1 MHRPSKWT
9 NHKPLAVL
17 SLIFLSLLFVFIPF
31 ISNSSQTASASPFGT
46 LNFQARIQTNNSN
59 IVPDGNYTVTFR
71 LYNAQSGGTASWT
84 ETQSLSVKNGY
95 FSAYLGS
102 VTPFNTSIDWSA
114 SQWLTLAINTDSEMN
129 PRIKLTSVPY
139 AFRSDRANRADQLQ
153 VTQGSYTGT
162 LQFASLSANRT
173 VIIPDSDG
181 TVCLTSGNCSG
192 VGGVGDVLQGGN
204 EFGATMTLGT
214 KDAYALRFITGNT
227 EAMRILT
234 NGRVGL
240 GTATPGYAL
249 DVVTA
254 DVIAARF
261 SGRVIGQ
268 AALNNDEFVT
278 KGQLDGAVGGIG
290 GVSSIN
296 TLSGTLA
303 LQGTASAISVT
314 DNGTNT
320 ITVNVGPDV
329 TVQGNTFNGANQLVR
344 LNASA
349 QLPAL
354 DGSNLFNLNATNI
367 TDGTLADARL
377 STNVALLNRNNQ
389 TFTGTNIY
397 SAAGYALGLTGAPT
411 NSGTQSLLR
420 LGNAISG
427 GNTATNGGT
436 YIGLNAPTTGAG
448 SVADLLHLQQGGVT
462 RLRLTSAGALT
473 ISGALTASNFSGSS
487 SGTNTGDVTL
497 SGQNIVTLSGQAL
510 TVNAVNLATANVTGN
525 LPVTNLNGGSGANST
540 TFWRGDGTWATVP
553 NGSLANMSDT
563 SITSPTDAQILIYNG
578 TAWQNRSLSS
588 DVTISNTGVAT
599 IANNA
604 ITTVKVADGAITNAK
619 LANSAL
625 TVTAGN
631 GLTGGGSVALGSSTS
646 LSIGAGDGINV
657 TATGVEVNNTVVRT
671 TRSISTGTGLSGGGD
686 LSADRTIS
694 LNNTA
699 VTAGS
704 YGNGST
710 VATFTVDAQGR
721 LTAAANTSIAIAGS
735 QITSG
740 TINDSVLSTNVAL
753 LNRNNQTFTGNQQV
767 FRNATNSTNAFQ
779 IQNST
784 SGVLFS
790 ANTSLMRIGIGTGSP
805 DYALDVVTAD
815 PIAAR
820 FSGRV
825 IGADAININ
834 EFVTKGQLDE
844 AIFDAGADG
853 ANRTLSNLNATAI
866 NQNLV
871 ANTNNNLDLG
881 TSSLAWRTGYFGTS
895 IITPLIQGPSSL
907 TVGSASGALTMQ
919 GNASSQIVVSGGG
932 FSTTLSF
939 AGTPTGNVVYQFN
952 RAVSPG
958 SYEICTTVGNCAGS
972 GGGLVGSGAENR
984 IALFNS
990 SSSLSSSWLQQTGSN
1005 LVLDSGRNFIA
1016 NGNGTFTGTLTV
1028 GTTSSQGNVLLH
1040 NGNGSVTTLRA
1051 ASTAAAITFTL
1062 PNNTGASG
1070 QCVKTDGNGNL
1081 NFQNCNNGSAPGT
1094 GDFTLQ
1100 DVYNASGSPA
1110 SILLANAKDFL
1121 ITSPDTATD
1130 SSVVFNLQ
1138 CTNCSSN
1145 GGRFAVQNAGTDVFV
1160 VRPNSGGVDIATGNL
1175 LTGGT
1180 TRLSNAGVLQNVTN
1194 ANAGTFFTG
1203 GQLSV
1208 TRGGT
1213 GTGSFTQNGVIVGN
1227 NTGSLTSTAAGTTGQ
1242 CLLGVTGGVPVWGSC
1257 TSGGGIS
1264 GSGTTGALA
1273 KFTSSG
1279 TLGDSIM
1286 SESGTT
1292 ITVAGILSANSLQGS
1307 GANITNL
1314 NATNI
1319 TDGTLADARLSTNV
1333 ALLNRNNQTF
1343 TGTNIY
1349 SAAGYALGLTGAPTN
1364 SGTQS
1369 LLRLGNAI
1377 SGGNTATNGGT
1388 YIGLNAPTTGAGSV
1402 ADLLHLQQGGV
1413 TRLRLTSAGALT
1425 ISGALTAS
1433 NFSGSSSG
1441 TNTGDVTLSGQNI
1454 VTLSGQALTVNA
1466 VNLATANVTGNLPVT
1481 NLNGGSGAN
1490 STTFWR
1496 GDGTWATVP
1505 NGSLANMSDTSITS
1519 PTDAQ
1524 ILIYNGTAWQNRSL
1538 SSDVTISNTGV
1549 ATIANNAITTVKVAD
1564 GAITNAKLANSALTV
1579 TAGNGLTGGGSVALG
1594 SSTSLSIGAGDGI
1607 NVTATGVE
1615 VNNTV
1620 VRTTRSISTGTGLS
1634 GGGDLSA
1641 DRTISLNNTAVTAG
1655 SYGNGSTVATF
1666 TVDAQGRLTA
1676 AANTSIAIAGS
1687 QITSGT
1693 INDSVLS
1700 TNVALLNRNNQTFT
1714 GTNIYSA
1721 AGYALGL
1728 TGAPTNSGTQSL
1740 LRLGNAISGGNTATN
1755 GGTYIG
1761 LNAPTTGAGSVA
1773 DLLHLQQGGVTR
1785 LRLTSAGALT
1795 ISGALTA
1802 SNFSGSSSGTNTGDV
1817 TLSGQ
1822 NIVTLSGQALT
1833 VNAVN
1838 LATANVT
1845 GNLPVTNLNGGSG
1858 ANSTT
1863 FWRGDGTWATVPNG
1877 SLANM
1882 SDTSI
1887 TSPTDAQILIY
1898 NGTAWQNRSLSSD
1911 VTISNTGVA
1920 TIANN
1925 AITTVKVA
1933 DGAITNAK
1941 LANSALTVTAGNGLT
1956 GGGSVALGSS
1966 TSLSIGAGDGI
1977 NVTATGVE
1985 VNNTVVRTTR
1995 SISTGTGLSGGGDL
2009 SADRTIS
2016 LNNTAVTAGSYGNG
2030 STVATFTVDAQGR
2043 LTAAA
2048 NTSIAIAGSQITS
2061 GTINDSVLSTNVAL
2075 LNRNNQTFTGTNIY
2089 SAAGYALG
2097 LTGAPTNSGT
2107 QSLLRL
2113 GNAISGGNTATNG
2126 GTYIGL
2132 NAPTTGAGS
2141 VADLLHLQQGGV
2153 TRLRL
2158 TSAGALTISGALT
2171 ASNFSGSSSGTNTG
2185 DVTLSGQNIVTLSG
2199 QALTVNAVNLATANV
2214 TGNLPVT
2221 NLNGGS
2227 GANSTTFWR
2236 GDGTWA
2242 TVPNG
2247 SLANMSDTSITSPT
2261 DAQILIYNGTAWQNR
2276 SLSSDVTISNTG
2288 VATIANNA
2296 ITTVKVADGAITNAK
2311 LANSALT
2318 VTAGNG
2324 LTGGGSVAL
2333 GSSTTLNLEANQ
2345 IRRVATDTAAGVMA
2359 FNGNTALAGAFYG
2372 GTTNPTGTTRINY
2385 GGNFHAANLFGTL
2398 NVNQLS
2404 GTLTVAQGGTGAT
2417 SLTSNRLLLGNGT
2430 SAIQVLAAGTAGQ
2443 CLQSGG
2449 ANAPTWGSCG
2459 AAGTFVDL
2467 QSTTPGTAQTGNIN
2481 ISGAGVFGLWVSSS
2495 ARITAGSGETNG
2507 FRTGNTYLYETSP
2520 GGHSVLANMGGGN
2533 LVFQSNWFAF
2543 QDTTNWHTSFSM
2555 GVTGHAIFQ
2564 NYSNSTSSF
2573 QIQNST
2579 SGVVFNANT
2588 TDDRLEVTNV
2598 VVAANKSL
2606 RLTGGTTR
2614 PVSPEE
2620 GTLFFDTTTKQL
2632 LAFANGKWQADR
2644 TTATKI
2650 VAANNSTQAAK
2661 DSADFIATG
2670 TNDQTVINSAL
2681 AALPSGAGVVY
2692 LLAGTY
2698 SVTGNIPIPSGKTLT
2713 GSGTGTIIRAS
2724 DTIPITTLVSA
2735 NSGQTVTIS
2744 NLRLD
2749 GNRANQFTTIR
2760 GISTGGSAGYS
2771 VIDNVTVENF
2781 NNYGVDLNSPDTR
2794 ISNSVFKNNDRA
2806 IVATSGS
2813 TGSIISNN
2821 IITTDT
2827 ASPWGSI
2834 YLVSVAAVSV
2844 TDNTIR
2850 SNTAPGIRV
2859 DTSTRVNITGNI
2871 IDGNTGNGITGGIS
2885 QGVISG
2891 NVISNN
2897 TAHGISVTGSETT
2910 VSSNKIHNNGGT
2922 GGSHG
2927 IIVSGSRNTVSGND
2941 ITDTA
2946 GTGNAINI
2954 SSGTANLLSNNRY
2967 SGTGAS
2973 SIADSGTGTI
2983 YSGQIG
2989 NNGAIVNRQANLTE
3003 AFQIQNAAGI
3013 ALLSADTSLMRIG
3026 IGTAAPAYA
3035 LDVVTAD
3042 AIAARFSGR
3051 VIGVAAGA
3059 NNEFV
3064 TLGQANTNYQAA
3076 GSYVNL
3082 QSTTPGTAQTG
3093 HINISGTGRFG
3104 GDLQSS
3110 GRVTSAVGVDNGFR
3124 TGNSWLFED
3133 NTIGTTILANYLN
3146 NSSMLFQAGWFGFED
3161 TVNYHQSFAINSNGE
3176 ALFQNYSDTAN
3187 TFQIQNATGQ
3197 GVLTANTSSGSILLG
3212 QSNSLNGQL
3221 TFANSTNANT
3231 VSITS
3236 GVTST
3241 SYSLTL
3247 PAALGSSGQCLA
3259 DTTGTGVLGWVSCG
3273 GSSGISGSGTVDT
3286 FAMFS
3291 GANTISNSP
3300 ISVSGTLVSVNGSFR
3315 VSALTT
3321 SATSI
3326 CRSGVNNALATC
3338 SSNKELKQDIAD
3350 LNIGGLSTIRQ
3361 LQARQF
3367 SWKED
3372 GRADL
3377 GFIAEEVAA
3386 VNPVLA
3392 QYEADGRLSGVKYT
3406 QMTALLLQ
3414 GIQQI
3419 DGLVMNQGKTIDG
3432 LQSQLS
3438 TISSST
3444 NELQNT
3450 KTDKATTS
3458 ALTTRVSTAEATLGD
3473 IVVASSKYLQN
3484 GQSASFSGLNV
3495 SGETTLGRLKVVG
3508 DTTLQGSL
3516 QVSGV
3521 VSASRIVIDGNII
3534 VGGIIVTRGQ
3544 APEIELVENIGDEA
3558 EATVE
3563 GTNSAGTISFTAS
3576 GEGILP
3582 GELLDIIFSKE
3593 VKDGR
3598 IVLTAQNKEAAKLR
3612 VFVEKTDEGFKLVSL
3627 DKPDQDVEYKF
3638 DYIVISAVQLTNQN

>member
-1 MHRPSKWT
+1 MNTKHFINRWT

-84 ETQSLSVKNGY
+84 ETQSLQVKNGY

-162 LQFASLSANRT
+162 LQFDTLTANRN
-173 VIIPDSDG
+173 ILLPNASG
-181 TVCLTSGNCSG
+181 TVAL
-192 VGGVGDVLQGGN
+192 LQGDQT
-204 EFGATMTLGT
+204 FTGT
-214 KDAYALRFITGNT
+214 NIYSAA
-227 EAMRILT
+227 
-234 NGRVGL
+234 
-240 GTATPGYAL
+240 GYAL
-249 DVVTA
+249 GLTGAPTNSGTQSLLRLGNAISGGNTATNGGTYIGLNAPTTGAGSVADLLHLQQGGVTRLRLTSA
-254 DVIAARF
+254 GALTISGALTASNF
-261 SGRVIGQ
+261 SG
-268 AALNNDEFVT
+268 
-278 KGQLDGAVGGIG
+278 
-290 GVSSIN
+290 SSSGTN
-296 TLSGTLA
+296 TGDVTLSGQNIVTLSGQA
-303 LQGTASAISVT
+303 LTVNAVNLATANVTGNLPVTNLNGGSGANSTTFWRGDGTWATVPNGSLANMSDTSITSPTDAQILIYNGTAWQNRSLSS
-314 DNGTNT
+314 
-320 ITVNVGPDV
+320 DV
-329 TVQGNTFNGANQLVR
+329 TISNTGVATIANNAITTVKVADGAITNAKLANSALTVTAGNGLTGGGSVALGSSTSLSIGAGDGINVTATGVEVNNTVVRTTRSISTGTGLSGGGDLSADRTISLNNTAVTAGSYGNGSTVATFTVDAQGRLTAAANTSIAI
-344 LNASA
+344 A
-349 QLPAL
+349 
-354 DGSNLFNLNATNI
+354 GSQI
-367 TDGTLADARL
+367 TSGTVADARL
-377 STNVALLNRNNQ
+377 STNVALLDRNNQTFTGTNIYSAAGYALGLTGAPTNSGTQSLLRLGNAISGGNTATNGGTYIGLNAPTTGAGSVADLLHLQQGGVTRLRLTSAGALTISGALTASNFSGSSSGTNTGDVTLSGQNIVTLSGQALTVNAVNLATANVTGNLPVTNLNGGSGANSTTFWRGDGTWATVPNGSLANMSDTSITSPTDAQILIYNGTAWQNRSLSSDVTISNTGVATIANNAITTVKVADGAITNAKLANSALTVTAGNGLTGGGSVALGSSTSLSIGAGDGINVTATGVEVNNTVVRTTRSISTGTGLSGGGDLSADRTISLNNTTVTAGSYGNGSTVATFTVDAQGRLTAAANTSIAIAGSQITSGTVADARLSTNVALLDRNNQ

-740 TINDSVLSTNVAL
+740 TV
-753 LNRNNQTFTGNQQV
+753 
-767 FRNATNSTNAFQ
+767 
-779 IQNST
+779 
-784 SGVLFS
+784 
-790 ANTSLMRIGIGTGSP
+790 
-805 DYALDVVTAD
+805 
-815 PIAAR
+815 
-820 FSGRV
+820 
-825 IGADAININ
+825 
-834 EFVTKGQLDE
+834 
-844 AIFDAGADG
+844 
-853 ANRTLSNLNATAI
+853 
-866 NQNLV
+866 
-871 ANTNNNLDLG
+871 
-881 TSSLAWRTGYFGTS
+881 
-895 IITPLIQGPSSL
+895 
-907 TVGSASGALTMQ
+907 
-919 GNASSQIVVSGGG
+919 
-932 FSTTLSF
+932 
-939 AGTPTGNVVYQFN
+939 
-952 RAVSPG
+952 
-958 SYEICTTVGNCAGS
+958 
-972 GGGLVGSGAENR
+972 
-984 IALFNS
+984 
-990 SSSLSSSWLQQTGSN
+990 
-1005 LVLDSGRNFIA
+1005 
-1016 NGNGTFTGTLTV
+1016 
-1028 GTTSSQGNVLLH
+1028 
-1040 NGNGSVTTLRA
+1040 
-1051 ASTAAAITFTL
+1051 
-1062 PNNTGASG
+1062 
-1070 QCVKTDGNGNL
+1070 
-1081 NFQNCNNGSAPGT
+1081 
-1094 GDFTLQ
+1094 
-1100 DVYNASGSPA
+1100 
-1110 SILLANAKDFL
+1110 
-1121 ITSPDTATD
+1121 
-1130 SSVVFNLQ
+1130 
-1138 CTNCSSN
+1138 
-1145 GGRFAVQNAGTDVFV
+1145 
-1160 VRPNSGGVDIATGNL
+1160 
-1175 LTGGT
+1175 
-1180 TRLSNAGVLQNVTN
+1180 
-1194 ANAGTFFTG
+1194 
-1203 GQLSV
+1203 
-1208 TRGGT
+1208 
-1213 GTGSFTQNGVIVGN
+1213 
-1227 NTGSLTSTAAGTTGQ
+1227 
-1242 CLLGVTGGVPVWGSC
+1242 
-1257 TSGGGIS
+1257 
-1264 GSGTTGALA
+1264 
-1273 KFTSSG
+1273 
-1279 TLGDSIM
+1279 
-1286 SESGTT
+1286 
-1292 ITVAGILSANSLQGS
+1292 
-1307 GANITNL
+1307 
-1314 NATNI
+1314 
-1319 TDGTLADARLSTNV
+1319 ADARLSTNV
-1333 ALLNRNNQTF
+1333 ALLDRNNQTF

-1693 INDSVLS
+1693 VADARLS
-1700 TNVALLNRNNQTFT
+1700 TNVALL
-1714 GTNIYSA
+1714 
-1721 AGYALGL
+1721 
-1728 TGAPTNSGTQSL
+1728 
-1740 LRLGNAISGGNTATN
+1740 
-1755 GGTYIG
+1755 
-1761 LNAPTTGAGSVA
+1761 
-1773 DLLHLQQGGVTR
+1773 D
-1785 LRLTSAGALT
+1785 
-1795 ISGALTA
+1795 
-1802 SNFSGSSSGTNTGDV
+1802 
-1817 TLSGQ
+1817 
-1822 NIVTLSGQALT
+1822 
-1833 VNAVN
+1833 
-1838 LATANVT
+1838 
-1845 GNLPVTNLNGGSG
+1845 
-1858 ANSTT
+1858 
-1863 FWRGDGTWATVPNG
+1863 
-1877 SLANM
+1877 
-1882 SDTSI
+1882 
-1887 TSPTDAQILIY
+1887 
-1898 NGTAWQNRSLSSD
+1898 
-1911 VTISNTGVA
+1911 
-1920 TIANN
+1920 
-1925 AITTVKVA
+1925 
-1933 DGAITNAK
+1933 
-1941 LANSALTVTAGNGLT
+1941 
-1956 GGGSVALGSS
+1956 
-1966 TSLSIGAGDGI
+1966 
-1977 NVTATGVE
+1977 
-1985 VNNTVVRTTR
+1985 
-1995 SISTGTGLSGGGDL
+1995 
-2009 SADRTIS
+2009 
-2016 LNNTAVTAGSYGNG
+2016 
-2030 STVATFTVDAQGR
+2030 
-2043 LTAAA
+2043 
-2048 NTSIAIAGSQITS
+2048 
-2061 GTINDSVLSTNVAL
+2061 
-2075 LNRNNQTFTGTNIY
+2075 RNNQTFTGTNIY

-2481 ISGAGVFGLWVSSS
+2481 ISGA
-2495 ARITAGSGETNG
+2495 IIAGSFSGVGTNLTALNATNITDG
-2507 FRTGNTYLYETSP
+2507 TLSIDR
-2520 GGHSVLANMGGGN
+2520 LANASITN
-2533 LVFQSNWFAF
+2533 AKLANSSITVSN
-2543 QDTTNWHTSFSM
+2543 
-2555 GVTGHAIFQ
+2555 GTGI
-2564 NYSNSTSSF
+2564 
-2573 QIQNST
+2573 
-2579 SGVVFNANT
+2579 
-2588 TDDRLEVTNV
+2588 
-2598 VVAANKSL
+2598 
-2606 RLTGGTTR
+2606 TGGTT
-2614 PVSPEE
+2614 VSLGGTVTLGLTADQIRRVATDTAAGVMAFNGNTALAGAFYGGTTNPTGTTRINYGGNFHAANLF
-2620 GTLFFDTTTKQL
+2620 GTLNVNQL
-2632 LAFANGKWQADR
+2632 SGTLTVAQGGTGATSLTSNRLLLGNGTSAIQVLAAGTAGQCLQSGGANAPTWGSCGTGGTSGVDSLNGLTGVLVIQGNAQIAANPSGSNISLSIQNGSIGNDQLAFNTGQHLTVTSSPVFAN
-2644 TTATKI
+2644 
-2650 VAANNSTQAAK
+2650 
-2661 DSADFIATG
+2661 
-2670 TNDQTVINSAL
+2670 L
-2681 AALPSGAGVVY
+2681 
-2692 LLAGTY
+2692 
-2698 SVTGNIPIPSGKTLT
+2698 
-2713 GSGTGTIIRAS
+2713 
-2724 DTIPITTLVSA
+2724 
-2735 NSGQTVTIS
+2735 TIS
-2744 NLRLD
+2744 NQFSVDSMSSFDAAVIYNMGSGRGLQVTSDNNLALD
-2749 GNRANQFTTIR
+2749 VSGAN
-2760 GISTGGSAGYS
+2760 GG
-2771 VIDNVTVENF
+2771 
-2781 NNYGVDLNSPDTR
+2781 
-2794 ISNSVFKNNDRA
+2794 
-2806 IVATSGS
+2806 IVA
-2813 TGSIISNN
+2813 N
-2821 IITTDT
+2821 
-2827 ASPWGSI
+2827 
-2834 YLVSVAAVSV
+2834 
-2844 TDNTIR
+2844 
-2850 SNTAPGIRV
+2850 
-2859 DTSTRVNITGNI
+2859 
-2871 IDGNTGNGITGGIS
+2871 
-2885 QGVISG
+2885 
-2891 NVISNN
+2891 
-2897 TAHGISVTGSETT
+2897 
-2910 VSSNKIHNNGGT
+2910 SS
-2922 GGSHG
+2922 
-2927 IIVSGSRNTVSGND
+2927 
-2941 ITDTA
+2941 
-2946 GTGNAINI
+2946 
-2954 SSGTANLLSNNRY
+2954 
-2967 SGTGAS
+2967 
-2973 SIADSGTGTI
+2973 
-2983 YSGQIG
+2983 
-2989 NNGAIVNRQANLTE
+2989 
-3003 AFQIQNAAGI
+3003 AGI
-3013 ALLSADTSLMRIG
+3013 AGL
-3026 IGTAAPAYA
+3026 
-3035 LDVVTAD
+3035 
-3042 AIAARFSGR
+3042 F
-3051 VIGVAAGA
+3051 
-3059 NNEFV
+3059 
-3064 TLGQANTNYQAA
+3064 
-3076 GSYVNL
+3076 
-3082 QSTTPGTAQTG
+3082 
-3093 HINISGTGRFG
+3093 
-3104 GDLQSS
+3104 QSS
-3110 GRVTSAVGVDNGFR
+3110 GV
-3124 TGNSWLFED
+3124 GNS
-3133 NTIGTTILANYLN
+3133 N
-3146 NSSMLFQAGWFGFED
+3146 
-3161 TVNYHQSFAINSNGE
+3161 
-3176 ALFQNYSDTAN
+3176 
-3187 TFQIQNATGQ
+3187 
-3197 GVLTANTSSGSILLG
+3197 
-3212 QSNSLNGQL
+3212 
-3221 TFANSTNANT
+3221 
-3231 VSITS
+3231 
-3236 GVTST
+3236 
-3241 SYSLTL
+3241 
-3247 PAALGSSGQCLA
+3247 P
-3259 DTTGTGVLGWVSCG
+3259 
-3273 GSSGISGSGTVDT
+3273 
-3286 FAMFS
+3286 
-3291 GANTISNSP
+3291 
-3300 ISVSGTLVSVNGSFR
+3300 TLV
-3315 VSALTT
+3315 
-3321 SATSI
+3321 
-3326 CRSGVNNALATC
+3326 
-3338 SSNKELKQDIAD
+3338 
-3350 LNIGGLSTIRQ
+3350 
-3361 LQARQF
+3361 ARQF
-3367 SWKED
+3367 STST
-3372 GRADL
+3372 ADL
-3377 GFIAEEVAA
+3377 LQAQNSSSVAVFSVTSTGAVGIRSPVPGAALHVQTATNAEIGAIVQGTASQTGDLLRIRRGASTNVFTVSATGAVLSQNSADSATAFQVQNAGGVSLFTVDTTNSRVVIGNSSTVGQLLVLGRKTDGTDPTTGAENGAMYYNSALGKFRCFEGGAWVNCITAA
-3386 VNPVLA
+3386 GAGGGGTQTVKLNPEFAGGTLL
-3392 QYEADGRLSGVKYT
+3392 ADGTNNNGVMSASYDT
-3406 QMTALLLQ
+3406 TARRNYYQ
-3414 GIQQI
+3414 W
-3419 DGLVMNQGKTIDG
+3419 TS
-3432 LQSQLS
+3432 SQ
-3438 TISSST
+3438 
-3444 NELQNT
+3444 
-3450 KTDKATTS
+3450 
-3458 ALTTRVSTAEATLGD
+3458 STAQDYD
-3473 IVVASSKYLQN
+3473 IVVNTTVPSDYTGSFGSLTIGTWRDNNTNASATYVIERQDGTACGSGNLT
-3484 GQSASFSGLNV
+3484 FSGTTSTWTESSTTAVTCSISAN
-3495 SGETTLGRLKVVG
+3495 TTLIIRIKVV
-3508 DTTLQGSL
+3508 
-3516 QVSGV
+3516 
-3521 VSASRIVIDGNII
+3521 ASNNANVRI
-3534 VGGIIVTRGQ
+3534 
-3544 APEIELVENIGDEA
+3544 
-3558 EATVE
+3558 
-3563 GTNSAGTISFTAS
+3563 GTISY
-3576 GEGILP
+3576 
-3582 GELLDIIFSKE
+3582 
-3593 VKDGR
+3593 
-3598 IVLTAQNKEAAKLR
+3598 Q
-3612 VFVEKTDEGFKLVSL
+3612 
-3627 DKPDQDVEYKF
+3627 Y
-3638 DYIVISAVQLTNQN
+3638 TN